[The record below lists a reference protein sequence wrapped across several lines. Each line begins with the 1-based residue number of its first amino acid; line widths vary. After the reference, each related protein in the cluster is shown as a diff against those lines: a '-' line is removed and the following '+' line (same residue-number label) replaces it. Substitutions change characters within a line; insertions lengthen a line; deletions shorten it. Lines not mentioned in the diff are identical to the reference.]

1 MRKLLFSVFIYIL
14 LFLSPTNALAEGEF
28 LIDSTVTYSVNET
41 QGVHVVHD
49 ITLENTYP
57 TLYAK
62 SYSLDLINIKPKN
75 VKAIYNGEVFTSSV
89 NNNEGTLTITV
100 EFPDSLVG
108 KGAKRNFQ
116 IEFDVDSFTEKNGQV
131 WEVSIPKLGAPE
143 NFRSYNVILKIPKS
157 FGDLSYIT
165 PDPQSRSTNDNEY
178 VFEFNK
184 EAVSASGI
192 KAGFGQFQVF
202 SYTLNYHLEN
212 PLNSDS
218 DVEIALPPDT
228 AFQKIYI
235 ENLNPKP
242 AKIEVDED
250 GNWIATYKLTRR
262 QRLDVLTSGTA
273 QLFASPREVSP
284 TTNDVLSKNLLPQTY
299 WETESPEIVGLAR
312 QYKSARE
319 IYNFVIDKLS
329 YDYDRVKPNVQRLG
343 ALEVLKN
350 PTSAICMEFTDLFI
364 AIARA
369 AGIPAREINGYA
381 YTENPDI
388 KPLSMVSDVLHAW
401 PEYWDSTQKIWIPVD
416 PTWQNTTGGAD
427 FFNKL
432 DLRHLTFVIHG
443 VDSIKPYAPGSYK
456 LGANPQ
462 KDVFVN
468 FGHLSDNSST
478 QNFTIKAK
486 VVTKIPLL
494 SYQIAVEVVNN
505 GGSAVYNKNS
515 YVYFDNQK
523 VSTSSL
529 TYLLPFS
536 SREYMVDI
544 PFSFLGLKTP
554 QTITVSFMDQT
565 TTLPGTKSVI
575 IVSNLIVVFVLVF
588 IIFLVA
594 IIRSKRL
601 KFTFIRTFI
610 TALGINKLNNVI
622 QKLKTN
628 PFKRS

>member
-1 MRKLLFSVFIYIL
+1 MRRFIGLIIAFIY
-14 LFLSPTNALAEGEF
+14 FFFFPVSTHAEGEF
-28 LIDSTVTYSVNET
+28 LINSTVTYSVNET
-41 QGVHVVHD
+41 KGVHVVHD

-62 SYSLDLINIKPKN
+62 SYSLDLINIKPKD
-75 VKAIYNGEVFTSSV
+75 VKALYNGEVITNAVSD
-89 NNNEGTLTITV
+89 NQGTLTITV

-116 IEFDVDSFTEKNGQV
+116 IEFDVDSFTEKNGEV

-143 NFRSYNVILKIPKS
+143 NFRSYNVVLKIPKS

-165 PDPQSRSTNDNEY
+165 PDPQSRSTNDSEY

-235 ENLNPKP
+235 DNLNPKP

-273 QLFASPREVSP
+273 QLFASPREIA
-284 TTNDVLSKNLLPQTY
+284 TTANEVLAKNLLPQTY
-299 WETESPEIVGLAR
+299 WESESPEIVGLAR
-312 QYKSARE
+312 QYKTARE

-350 PTSAICMEFTDLFI
+350 PASAICMEFTDLFI
-364 AIARA
+364 AISRA
-369 AGIPAREINGYA
+369 AGIPAREVNGYA
-381 YTENPDI
+381 YTENPEI

-401 PEYWDSTQKIWIPVD
+401 PEYWDSTKKLWIPVD
-416 PTWQNTTGGAD
+416 PTWQDTTGGAD

-432 DLRHLTFVIHG
+432 DLRHFTFVVHG
-443 VDSIKPYAPGSYK
+443 VDSTKPYAPGSYK

-468 FGHLSDNSST
+468 FGHLSDNNST

-494 SYQIAVEVVNN
+494 SYKIAVEVINN
-505 GGSAVYNKNS
+505 GGAAVYNKDAI
-515 YVYFDNQK
+515 VYFDNQK
-523 VSTSSL
+523 RSTHNFG
-529 TYLLPFS
+529 YLLPFTS
-536 SREYMVDI
+536 KEYTVDI
-544 PFSFLGLKTP
+544 PFSLLGLKTP

-565 TTLPGTKSVI
+565 TSLPGTKSVI
-575 IVSNLIVVFVLVF
+575 IVSNLIVVFVLV
-588 IIFLVA
+588 IVIFLVA
-594 IIRSKRL
+594 IIRSRRL
-601 KFTFIRTFI
+601 RFAFARNFLNVLNTKFTY
-610 TALGINKLNNVI
+610 VI
-622 QKLKTN
+622 QKLKVN
-628 PFKRS
+628 PFKKG